1 MKISGLQLFWIF
13 FSFLI
18 GNLLLLTISPTTAVA
33 LQDSWIS
40 FLLAM
45 LFGLLVI
52 LIVAK
57 VNHFYPNLMFLELI
71 KKIVGKWLGVVIFFF
86 YLVSWYAVLGNL
98 LAEFADFAKKILL
111 PTTPISVI
119 VLTMLLLTIYVTYIG
134 GIEGIGRCAEVFGPI
149 IILSLVGLM
158 LLSIQNIELNRAVPI
173 FTDSGFLPIL
183 KASLYPS
190 SLIGEGVLLLM
201 LLPFADQP
209 KTGAIRAAWGLV
221 VSGLLSSVTAFF
233 VIMTFGPDISA
244 KSQYPAFDMFSYINF
259 MDFIQNLEIV
269 AVLLWIISVFIKIS
283 LYFFLASYGT
293 AQLLK
298 RRKDWQ
304 KSIWLLAALSFIMA
318 LVIKN
323 FNIQGRPFLEKY
335 WLPFVLPLNMIGIPL
350 LLLIVGSIRK
360 NRGKTTKKQDNT
372 S

>member
-1 MKISGLQLFWIF
+1 MKISRLQLFWIF
-13 FSFLI
+13 FSYLI
-18 GNLLLLTISPTTAVA
+18 GNLLLLTISPTTTVA

-40 FLLAM
+40 FILAT

-57 VNHFYPNLMFLELI
+57 VNHFYPNLMFFELT

-98 LAEFADFAKKILL
+98 LAEFADFTIKILL
-111 PTTPISVI
+111 PTTPIWVM
-119 VLTMLLLTIYVTYIG
+119 VLTMLLLAIYVTFIG

-149 IILSLVGLM
+149 IVLCLVILILLSL
-158 LLSIQNIELNRAVPI
+158 QNIELNKAMPI
-173 FTDSGFLPIL
+173 FADNGLFPIL
-183 KASLYPS
+183 KASLYPF
-190 SLIGEGVLLLM
+190 SLFGEGVLLLM

-209 KTGAIRAAWGLV
+209 KIGAIRAAWGLA
-221 VSGLLSSVTAFF
+221 VSGLLSSITAFF
-233 VIMTFGPDISA
+233 VIMTFGPNVSA

-259 MDFIQNLEIV
+259 MDFIQNLKIV
-269 AVLLWIISVFIKIS
+269 AVLLWIISIFIKIS

-293 AQLLK
+293 SQLLK
-298 RRKDWQ
+298 LKDWK
-304 KSIWLLAALSFIMA
+304 KSIWFLAAVSFIMA

-323 FNIQGRPFLEKY
+323 FNIQGRTFLEMY

-350 LLLIVGSIRK
+350 LLLIVGGIRK
-360 NRGKTTKKQDNT
+360 SKKKATKKQDNT